1 MEEGLDEGQTAL
13 EVRFLA
19 PLRPDEEVY
28 LSDSGQEGRNAVY
41 LRTKQEGRE
50 IFRLQKNRDADDKVG
65 AEELWVHM

>member
-1 MEEGLDEGQTAL
+1 MKGQTAL

-28 LSDSGQEGRNAVY
+28 LSDSGQGGRNAVY
-41 LRTKQEGRE
+41 LENEARGKGKF
-50 IFRLQKNRDADDKVG
+50 FRLQKNRDADDKVG